1 MSFYYSSD
9 EAEWLKSEIV
19 NLDLTCPC
27 DMLVADAREIQEAC
41 NGVGAE
47 WLSTT
52 SRKIITKMLHYA
64 ELSAAIH
71 DWQYHNSNGDEAKRK
86 RVDGLFLYN
95 GLAEVRAKYPQWWNW
110 RRWLGERAVLAAHEV
125 LRRVGDKAWNDA
137 LAKRFLRVCDER
149 GMTPDDFFNPIEE
162 SETDE
167 INS

>member
-1 MSFYYSSD
+1 MKFYTTD
-9 EAEWLKSEIV
+9 EAEWLKEEIV
-19 NLDLTCPC
+19 NRRLECPI
-27 DMLVADAREIQEAC
+27 DMIIADAREIQEAC

-64 ELSAAIH
+64 EASAAVH
-71 DWQYHNSNGDEAKRK
+71 DWQYHHSNGDALRREH
-86 RVDGLFLYN
+86 VDDLFLNN
-95 GLAEVRAKYPQWWNW
+95 GLREVRSKYPQWWNW

-149 GMTPDDFFNPIEE
+149 GMTPDDFFNKQLNE
-162 SETDE
+162 SENDE
-167 INS
+167 INT